1 MKTIKLPYT
10 TTTDLL
16 PYIKQYNIIVRSAY
30 NKLLKG
36 CLKNEIYTYCKT
48 LNNINLS
55 NSQMIKYGI
64 SDAIDVYNRS
74 KDKVVVFGGKN
85 NFIKRCKNKITKEE
99 YQINKLRPFYTQG
112 ETINKGNR
120 LFKLDIINNNR
131 IIFKPNKLKHI
142 ELNLPK
148 LRKNYVKDLYKLEEL
163 NNVKTREEG
172 YKYCVKFDLNYVY
185 IIFEEFNKNNYKL
198 KEDRY
203 LGIDLNPEHIGI
215 SVLEGDKILHTQ
227 QYSFT
232 QLFDEVLSLKLSSD
246 NPKMKYYHNKLKFE
260 TFNVSK
266 DIIKLAKHY
275 GCKYVFIEEL
285 TFKNNKTTSKTVNR
299 ICKNLWKKTR
309 FIENLKKR
317 CNIYNIKL
325 HEINPCYSSLIGNLQ
340 YDYTD
345 PINAS
350 LEIARR
356 GYQCKVNRKPN
367 SFYPPLT
374 KEFVKHQWKEMVT
387 EDVKEWK
394 ELFNKLKNLKLKYR
408 VSLDKVKHEFKV
420 FKQNSYKS
428 KTIKYVFD

>member
-36 CLKNEIYTYCKT
+36 FSEKEIYAYCKT
-48 LNNINLS
+48 LNNISTL
-55 NSQMIKYGI
+55 NSQLLKYGI
-64 SDAIDVYNRS
+64 GDAIEIHNRY
-74 KDKVVVFGGKN
+74 KDKVIVFGGKN

-99 YQINKLRPFYTQG
+99 YQFNKLRPLYIQG
-112 ETINKGNR
+112 DTTRKGNR
-120 LFKLDIINNNR
+120 LFKLDIINNNKL
-131 IIFKPNKLKHI
+131 IFKPYKNIYI

-148 LRKNYVKDLYKLEEL
+148 LRKNYIKDLYKLEEL
-163 NNVKTREEG
+163 NNVKCGEQG
-172 YKYCVKFDLNYVY
+172 YKYCVKFDLNYIY
-185 IIFEEFNKNNYKL
+185 ISFEEFKEDKCKL

-203 LGIDLNPEHIGI
+203 LGIDLNPEHIGV
-215 SVLEGDKILHTQ
+215 SVLEGEKILHTQ

-232 QLFDEVLSLKLSSD
+232 QLFDKILNSKLSSND
-246 NPKMKYYHNKLKFE
+246 PKMKYYHNKLEFE
-260 TFNVSK
+260 SFNVSK
-266 DIIKLAKHY
+266 DIVKLAKHY

-285 TFKNNKTTSKTVNR
+285 SFKNKTSSKTINR
-299 ICKNLWKKTR
+299 ICKNLWKKTI

-345 PINAS
+345 PVNAS

-356 GYQCKVNRKPN
+356 GYQCRINKKN
-367 SFYPPLT
+367 SFYPPLS

-394 ELFNKLKNLKLKYR
+394 ELFLKLKNLKLKYR
-408 VSLDKVKHEFKV
+408 VSLNEVKHEFKV

-428 KTIKYVFD
+428 KTIKYVFCK

>member
-10 TTTDLL
+10 TRTDLL

-36 CLKNEIYTYCKT
+36 CSEKEIYVYCKT
-48 LNNINLS
+48 LNNINVL
-55 NSQMIKYGI
+55 NNKTIGYGI
-64 SDAIDVYNRS
+64 KDAVEVYNRF
-74 KDKVVVFGGKN
+74 KDKVVVFGGKK

-99 YQINKLRPFYTQG
+99 YQFNKFRPFYIQG
-112 ETINKGNR
+112 ETTNKGNR
-120 LFKLDIINNNR
+120 NFKFDIIKNNKL
-131 IIFKPNKLKHI
+131 IFKPNRHTHI
-142 ELNLPK
+142 ELYLPK
-148 LRKNYVKDLYKLEEL
+148 LRKNYIKDLYKLEEL
-163 NNVKTREEG
+163 NNVKQGEQG
-172 YKYCVKFDLNYVY
+172 YKYSVKFDLNLVY
-185 IIFEEFNKNNYKL
+185 ISFKEFKEDVCKL

-203 LGIDLNPEHIGI
+203 LGVDLNPEHIGI
-215 SVLEGDKILHTQ
+215 SILEGDKILHTQ
-227 QYSFT
+227 EYSFK

-246 NPKMKYYHNKLKFE
+246 DPKMKYYHNKLEFE
-260 TFNVSK
+260 SLNVSK
-266 DIIKLAKHY
+266 DIVKLAKHY

-285 TFKNNKTTSKTVNR
+285 SLKSKTSSKTVNR
-299 ICKNLWKKTR
+299 ICKNLWKKNR
-309 FIENLKKR
+309 FIENLSKR

-340 YDYTD
+340 YDYSD
-345 PINAS
+345 PVNAS

-356 GYQCKVNRKPN
+356 GYQCRINKKN
-367 SFYPPLT
+367 SFYPPLS